1 MPKPSKPRPWWLN
14 TYFLFALAMAAIGI
28 VGLIRGADFIRD
40 PGQPP
45 STLLPWLYL
54 SAAVLFLINGWISHK
69 QYLEHFEEM
78 QKEEKD
84 A

>member
-1 MPKPSKPRPWWLN
+1 M
-14 TYFLFALAMAAIGI
+14 TAIGI
-28 VGLIRGADFIRD
+28 VGLVRGADFIRD

-45 STLLPWLYL
+45 SSALPWLYL
-54 SAAVLFLINGWISHK
+54 GAAVLFLVNGWISHK
-69 QYLEHFEEM
+69 QYLEHLEQM